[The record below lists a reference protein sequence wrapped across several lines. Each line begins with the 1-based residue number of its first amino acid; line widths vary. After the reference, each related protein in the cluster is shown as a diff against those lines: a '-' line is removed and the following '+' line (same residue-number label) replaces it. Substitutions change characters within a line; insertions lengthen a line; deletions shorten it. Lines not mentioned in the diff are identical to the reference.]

1 MNDPTWVDRAGILG
15 LDQGLDKGLGTRLR
29 LLDFLR
35 GLAYHAW
42 STPIELGYQLDPYQT
57 LIAPGLFDGDMDESA
72 LPLGFTAQNPR
83 HSGGIMFTLPTQILD
98 QDNL

>member
-1 MNDPTWVDRAGILG
+1 MILPG
-15 LDQGLDKGLGTRLR
+15 LIGLGYLVWIRGWTR
-29 LLDFLR
+29 DWAHGYVYSTFIR